1 MFLVSTVLSCTA
13 RIQDFTL
20 LDLLQVAHT
29 VRLVVS
35 VRGFEMEIKQNQKSF
50 QQEMETTECDKAC
63 IHLDHLNSAVHVCLP
78 DKALNLYQ

>member
-20 LDLLQVAHT
+20 LDLLQIACT

-50 QQEMETTECDKAC
+50 QQEMETTECDKTC
-63 IHLDHLNSAVHVCLP
+63 MHS
-78 DKALNLYQ
+78 LYIWTT